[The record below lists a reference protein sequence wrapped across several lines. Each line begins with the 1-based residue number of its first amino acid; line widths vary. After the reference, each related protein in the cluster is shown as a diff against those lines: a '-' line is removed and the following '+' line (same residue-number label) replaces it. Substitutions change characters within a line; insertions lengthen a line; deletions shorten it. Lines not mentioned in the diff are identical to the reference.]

1 MDDANKFDLLLT
13 DVVLPGAIDGPSI
26 AKEAHERDPSLK
38 IVYMSD
44 HIKDFKLDYSG
55 GRDGNKFHSKTLL
68 LYPVEFQAQIKL
80 RAVRCGMISQA
91 LSLPVDAAG
100 LGPA

>member
-1 MDDANKFDLLLT
+1 MDDANKFDLLLA

-55 GRDGNKFHSKTLL
+55 GGMEINFIQKPFSYTQLSS
-68 LYPVEFQAQIKL
+68 KL
-80 RAVRCGMISQA
+80 RSSFEQSG
-91 LSLPVDAAG
+91 AA
-100 LGPA
+100 